1 MSKSKKKQDS
11 MHRFNTRIR
20 ADQRTYIKTEV
31 KRSKGETTEGEL
43 TRELLDLGIT
53 SHKAKNNE

>member
-1 MSKSKKKQDS
+1 